1 MKLTAWLALLF
12 AAAAIGVTVAFLFLG
27 TPIDK
32 TSALI
37 IGGFVVA
44 AAFFTSPEL
53 VSSWIRSLLDHL
65 PTFGGR
71 GSPPPP
77 ADGA

>member
-1 MKLTAWLALLF
+1 MKLTSWLALLF
-12 AAAAIGVTVAFLFLG
+12 AAAAIGVALAFLFLHV
-27 TPIDK
+27 PIDR
-32 TSALI
+32 TAALV

-53 VSSWIRSLLDHL
+53 VSSLVRSALDHL

-71 GSPPPP
+71 GTPPP
-77 ADGA
+77 DGGA